1 MTIEDLKTIDELE
14 AFLEGS
20 QPIAFSVL
28 GNKNERYNF
37 IRKELVKF
45 RYLMLTK
52 KRKGVSFIIC

>member
-20 QPIAFSVL
+20 QPIAFSVF

>member
-28 GNKNERYNF
+28 GNKNERYWF
-37 IRKELVKF
+37 PPVSG
-45 RYLMLTK
+45 YL
-52 KRKGVSFIIC
+52 SAQ